1 MTRIALVMH
10 EPLGAAFA
18 ACARHV
24 LGAEP
29 DLTVFDI
36 APDADPRAEA
46 ARMLEW
52 IRGHRDSRDPVLVLC
67 DLYGATPFNIATEA
81 LRRAAAL
88 GVDGHLLTGTNA
100 CMVLKALTDQQED
113 PDTFSE
119 KVRQGA
125 LRGIVNADQACQP
138 SCD

>member
-24 LGAEP
+24 LGTEP
-29 DLTVFDI
+29 ALAVFDI
-36 APDADPRAEA
+36 APDAEPQAEA
-46 ARMLEW
+46 ARMLDW
-52 IRGHRDSRDPVLVLC
+52 IRGHEDARDPVLVLC

-81 LRRAAAL
+81 LRQAAAL
-88 GVDGHLLTGTNA
+88 GLAGHLLTGTNA

-113 PDTFSE
+113 PETFSE

-138 SCD
+138 TCD